1 MGCVEL
7 VQFSLENTLESNV
20 KYDYIIHAASPAST
34 YFFENRPVEV
44 LEPNSIGTWNLLN
57 YCKENRSKFIMCS
70 SNAIYG
76 EGITKTLL
84 KEIDYGSVDLFNARA
99 SYIISKQFA
108 EQMCMA
114 YAKEYEV
121 KTNTIRICHTY
132 GPTFDIEDDKRILPR
147 IIKKILMGEQI
158 EIFDDP
164 LSVIQ
169 YTYSADIVSAILCV
183 MVNGK
188 KGEIYNVGSD
198 EMVSLETAIQFMVG
212 TYGNKR
218 IQVKK
223 VKPDES
229 YSFQK
234 GKGVNLSKLDN
245 SKIKGL
251 GWNVLF
257 TSKEGFSRMMES
269 YM

>member
-1 MGCVEL
+1 
-7 VQFSLENTLESNV
+7 
-20 KYDYIIHAASPAST
+20 
-34 YFFENRPVEV
+34 
-44 LEPNSIGTWNLLN
+44 
-57 YCKENRSKFIMCS
+57 
-70 SNAIYG
+70 
-76 EGITKTLL
+76 
-84 KEIDYGSVDLFNARA
+84 
-99 SYIISKQFA
+99 
-108 EQMCMA
+108 
-114 YAKEYEV
+114 
-121 KTNTIRICHTY
+121 
-132 GPTFDIEDDKRILPR
+132 
-147 IIKKILMGEQI
+147 
-158 EIFDDP
+158 
-164 LSVIQ
+164 
-169 YTYSADIVSAILCV
+169 
-183 MVNGK
+183 
-188 KGEIYNVGSD
+188 
-198 EMVSLETAIQFMVG
+198 MVSLETAIQFMVG